1 MPTNIRVLKVANRI
15 SGLIEEQQAVVDLT
29 GELESS
35 TRCELTRQY
44 KQRPRT
50 QLDEPILAGRST
62 SRLEPIM
69 SIE

>member
-1 MPTNIRVLKVANRI
+1 
-15 SGLIEEQQAVVDLT
+15 LIEEQQAVVDLT